1 MNSFQF
7 ISKSCTHLLISVFIL
22 VTQRSTK
29 VGASFSSSVAV
40 ERRPLREPVELSRD
54 RLARSLRLGRSL
66 PDGSGIATGGDVAR
80 SVGEQSTSS
89 SSSLSL
95 SSSSTA
101 LTAIILLLLLLL
113 LLLLVS
119 LLLVIAAT
127 VNPLSRLRERRNPS
141 DSVHNV
147 LLRGV
152 TQPRLTRYGPGRS
165 RPEGI
170 LRWTNGLMGSG

>member
-89 SSSLSL
+89 SLSSSL

-101 LTAIILLLLLLL
+101 LTAIILLLLLL